1 MNIRTENPYTQQVI
15 SEFAEENI
23 DEIRAKIS
31 DIRKEQKEWKK
42 DLDARI
48 EYLKN
53 TLKPNME
60 RSLNEIASM
69 MTQEMGK
76 PITQSIAEV
85 KKCITLV
92 DYAIENFPKF
102 LEKDVI
108 RTEAKKSYVRF
119 DPIGV
124 VELVMPWNFPLW
136 QVFRAA
142 IPAMTVG
149 NGIVLKHASIVSGS
163 SKLIE
168 KVMDTPLFK
177 SIITRGPNALE
188 AIRYVDGVSF
198 TGSTGVGMKIAE
210 TAGRN
215 MKKAVLELGGSDP
228 FIVLKGADLDNAAKN
243 AAFGR
248 MQNNGQSCIASKRF
262 LVHEDVYDEF
272 RAKLADQ
279 FSSVVIGDPS
289 EEKTFLGP
297 LSSSQQAETVRGQI
311 GELEKSGKVEKFSS
325 DNGNIVPPIIAAIDK
340 PYMDEVF
347 GPVAILKKFRS
358 NEQALEIA
366 NETPFGLGASIWG
379 DPDEA
384 EKMAPFVDSGMVFIN
399 KIVASDPRMPF
410 GGVKK
415 SGVGRELSRYGL
427 LEFSNIKTVWVQE

>member
-1 MNIRTENPYTQQVI
+1 MNIRTENPYTQEVI
-15 SEFAEENI
+15 SEFPEENI
-23 DEIRAKIS
+23 EDISAKIS
-31 DIRKEQKEWKK
+31 GIRKEQKEWKK

-48 EYLKN
+48 GYLKD

-60 RSLNEIASM
+60 RNLNEIASM

-92 DYAIENFPKF
+92 DFAIENFPKF
-102 LEKDVI
+102 LEHDVI
-108 RTEAKKSYVRF
+108 KTEAKKSYVRF

-149 NGIVLKHASIVSGS
+149 NGIILKHASIVSGS

-188 AIRYVDGVSF
+188 AIKYVDGVSF

-262 LVHEDVYDEF
+262 LVHEDIYEEF
-272 RAKLADQ
+272 RSKLADQ

-289 EEKTFLGP
+289 DDRTFLGP
-297 LSSSQQAETVRGQI
+297 LSSSQQAHTVRGQI
-311 GELEKSGKVEKFSS
+311 EDLEKSGKVEKFAS
-325 DNGNIVPPIIAAIDK
+325 DTGNIVPPIIAAIDK

-347 GPVAILKKFRS
+347 GPVAILKKFRN

-399 KIVASDPRMPF
+399 KIVSSDPRMPF

-427 LEFSNIKTVWVQE
+427 LEFSNIKTVWIQE